1 MALCVIHQ
9 NHRMRVVAIAALHL
23 LQLQS
28 ITPVLLAD
36 TNLALPGCISK
47 CGEVRVP
54 YPFGV
59 GAGCYRQGFK
69 LTCNETYNPPKLFL
83 ELDNTRAEV
92 LDISLHHGK
101 LYVDNG
107 IVSLT
112 GSNRYNMTWGI
123 PLDESI
129 FTVSPFWNN
138 FVIMGCGF
146 EFLVSLP
153 HVNDTV
159 VRCTSSCLRGRP
171 VVATDGLCSGVGCCE
186 ASMPGAG
193 NMYSIELASYTAS
206 NDLARQGQPFNATLV
221 MVENEWW
228 DKDNHSMLLQKAV
241 SDGLVT
247 SWDISSS
254 AGPVQTMAVVKWN
267 FSNLSCA
274 DAWSSSDFG
283 CRSSNSYCHDHW
295 TGESSGYI
303 CRCSNGYEGNP
314 YIPNGC
320 QDIDE
325 CTDPDKYECFGHC
338 INTDGSYNCI
348 CPRGTSGNPQK
359 PHGCIKAAEK
369 FSGLAVATGFGSGA
383 CLLLLTFSAILL
395 RRKLRAQ
402 KAKQLRD
409 FFFRKN
415 RGLLLQQLVDKD
427 IAERMIFSLEE
438 LEKAT
443 NTFDEDRKIGKGGHG
458 TVYKG
463 ILSDQRVVAIKRS
476 MRAIQSETDNFINE
490 VAILSQIN
498 HRNVVKLFGC
508 CLETEVPLLV
518 YEFISNG
525 TLYEHLHVCSSL
537 SLPWRER
544 LRIALEVAR
553 SLAYLHSAASMSII
567 HRDIKATNILLDDNL
582 TAKVSDF
589 GASRG
594 IPIDQTRVTTAIQGT
609 FGYLDPECY
618 NTRQL
623 TEKSDVYSFGVML
636 LELLTRE
643 KPHIYMSPSG
653 CSLVEQFLLLQN
665 QDKLSEILDPQ
676 VTKEGDEDAREVA
689 EVAAMCI
696 SPSGEDRPTMKQVE
710 MRLEVLQNAS
720 TNIGNDPRTEEHI
733 VNILSAGQKSG
744 STDGSRRFSME
755 REILL
760 SMDFP
765 R

>member
-1 MALCVIHQ
+1 MALCFIHQ
-9 NHRMRVVAIAALHL
+9 NHMMRVVAIAALHL
-23 LQLQS
+23 LQLQA
-28 ITPVLLAD
+28 ITPGLLAD

-47 CGEVRVP
+47 CGEVSVP

-59 GAGCYRQGFK
+59 GAGCYRKGFK

-83 ELDNTRAEV
+83 DNTKAEV
-92 LDISLHHGK
+92 LYISLHHGK

-107 IVSLT
+107 FFRLT
-112 GSNRYNMTWGI
+112 RSKGYNMTWGI
-123 PLDESI
+123 PLDDSI
-129 FTVSPFWNN
+129 FTVSPFGNN

-146 EFLVSLP
+146 EFRVSLP
-153 HVNDTV
+153 DVNSTD
-159 VRCTSSCLRGRP
+159 VRCTSSCVPGRHA
-171 VVATDGLCSGVGCCE
+171 VATDGMCSGIGCCE
-186 ASMPGAG
+186 ASMPGGG
-193 NMYSIELASYTAS
+193 NMYSIKLASYPAG
-206 NDLARQGQPFNATLV
+206 NDLTMRGQLFNATLV
-221 MVENEWW
+221 IVDNEWW
-228 DKDNHSMLLQKAV
+228 GTDNHSILLQKAV

-247 SWDISSS
+247 SQGISGSTV
-254 AGPVQTMAVVKWN
+254 PVQAKAIVKWN
-267 FSNLSCA
+267 FSNSSCA
-274 DAWSSSDFG
+274 DAQSSSDFG
-283 CRSSNSYCHDHW
+283 CHSDNSYCHDHW
-295 TGESSGYI
+295 TGESLGYI

-325 CTDPDKYECFGHC
+325 CRHPDEYQCFGHC

-348 CPRGTSGNPQK
+348 CPGGNSGNPQK
-359 PHGCIKAAEK
+359 PHGCIKDVEK
-369 FSGLAVATGFGSGA
+369 FSGLAMATGFGSGA
-383 CLLLLTFSAILL
+383 CLLLLTFSAVLL
-395 RRKLRAQ
+395 RQKLRAR

-427 IAERMIFSLEE
+427 IAERMIFILEE

-476 MRAIQSETDNFINE
+476 MRTIQSETDNFINE

-525 TLYEHLHVCSSL
+525 TLYDHLHVSSSL
-537 SLPWRER
+537 SLPWKER

-553 SLAYLHSAASMSII
+553 SLAYLHSAASVSII
-567 HRDIKATNILLDDNL
+567 HRDIKATNILLDVNL

-618 NTRQL
+618 RTRQL

-636 LELLTRE
+636 VELLTRE
-643 KPHIYMSPSG
+643 KPHIYMSPAG
-653 CSLVEQFLLLQN
+653 HSLVEQFLLLHN

-676 VTKEGDEDAREVA
+676 VAREGDEDAKEVA
-689 EVAAMCI
+689 EIAAMCI
-696 SPSGEDRPTMKQVE
+696 NSSGEDRPTMKQVE
-710 MRLEVLQNAS
+710 MRLEALQSAS
-720 TNIGNDPRTEEHI
+720 TKIGNDPRTEEH
-733 VNILSAGQKSG
+733 VMNIPSAGQRSG
-744 STDGSRRFSME
+744 NTDGSRRFSME